1 MDDIRLAFNSKLH
14 KVPNYNQEMKESFKN
29 NEEEE
34 NIKRQKALHD
44 LFSIALKKIFLA
56 LNNAERHNNIKDLSE
71 IIKMYVG

>member
-1 MDDIRLAFNSKLH
+1 MDEISLACNSKLH
-14 KVPNYNQEMKESFKN
+14 RVPNYNQEMKESFKI

-34 NIKRQKALHD
+34 NIKRQKTHD